1 MWNRISKSIFLN
13 LFLFAVA
20 FAVSRSAARMI
31 MQAVNVKN
39 EARSI
44 DAKITGLK
52 QEKAA
57 LDRVIAELN
66 TPHAAEREAKERRNL
81 KRPGEKVAVII
92 SESAKEKKEEIKET
106 WWQSLKKRVFR

>member
-1 MWNRISKSIFLN
+1 MQSRFTRSFFFNF
-13 LFLFAVA
+13 FLFVVA
-20 FAVSRSAARMI
+20 LIVSWSAARMG
-31 MQAVNVKN
+31 MQAVNVKS

-44 DAKITGLK
+44 DAEVAKLK

-66 TPHAAEREAKERRNL
+66 TPYAAEREAKERRNL

-92 SESAKEKKEEIKET
+92 SESAKEKKEETKET
-106 WWQSLKKRVFR
+106 WWQSLKKRIFP